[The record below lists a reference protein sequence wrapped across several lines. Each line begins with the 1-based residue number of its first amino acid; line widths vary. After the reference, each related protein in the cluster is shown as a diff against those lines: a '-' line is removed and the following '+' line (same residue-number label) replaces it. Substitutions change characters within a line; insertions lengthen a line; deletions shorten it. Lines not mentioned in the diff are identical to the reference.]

1 MNKHEITNLIND
13 FKKLE
18 NYQHMKQYQK
28 LTSILKNFNYLD
40 EQIKSFNINNAGANI
55 RLYLNH
61 TTLLLNI
68 DNFSVTYNLQ
78 NKQFYINS
86 MITTNI
92 NSISLGF
99 NLFQEFIEINQL
111 HLQNSINDFNI
122 FNSIYAAYQS
132 IINKDKDQK
141 VALHRKYLKDIII
154 NFKKSYHLDTTQPI
168 LRIELR
174 FYKYNNTFSFLTS
187 NLLSH
192 DKEKYTQEIEN
203 YLNNPSNILI
213 NGEYNNNSLN
223 DIKQLIPF
231 MNSLPLTK
239 QDNSFNIDIAL
250 LDDFISTSNKLSN
263 F

>member
-1 MNKHEITNLIND
+1 MNKTEITNLIND

-28 LTSILKNFNYLD
+28 LTSILKNFDYLE
-40 EQIKSFNINNAGANI
+40 EQIKSFNINNSVLNQKI
-55 RLYLNH
+55 YLNH

-68 DNFSVTYNLQ
+68 DNCSVTYNIQ
-78 NKQFYINS
+78 NKHFYLNS
-86 MITTNI
+86 IITTNVSNI
-92 NSISLGF
+92 TLGL
-99 NLFQEFIEINQL
+99 NLFQQFVEINQMQ
-111 HLQNSINDFNI
+111 LQNSINDFNI
-122 FNSIYAAYQS
+122 FNSIYAAYKS

-141 VALHRKYLKDIII
+141 VALHRKYLKDIIV
-154 NFKKSYHLDTTQPI
+154 NFKKTYHLDIIQPI

-174 FYKYNNTFSFLTS
+174 FYKHNNQFSFLVS
-187 NLLSH
+187 KLLSH
-192 DKEKYTQEIEN
+192 DHEKYTQEIEN

-213 NGEYNNNSLN
+213 NGEYNNDSLD

-239 QDNSFNIDIAL
+239 QDNAFNVDIQL